1 MLPIMRIFEMGV
13 KFTDPKIGMYK
24 RKLTFGDLKN
34 QREQQYN
41 QIMQKAKERLKARK
55 QS

>member
-1 MLPIMRIFEMGV
+1 MGV

-24 RKLTFGDLKN
+24 RKLTFNDLKN
-34 QREQQYN
+34 QRKQQYN
-41 QIMQKAKERLKARK
+41 QIMQKVKERLKTKK